1 MTNFLIEYYLWIKVS
16 HIIFIITWMAGLFYL
31 PRLFVYHTEHFQI
44 KSSTYDIFLGMEYK
58 LLYFIMRPA
67 MIGSWFFGFFLAI
80 TPGIIDWSLYWPWI
94 KLFSILLITLYHF
107 WLASFYKNFSNY
119 KNKYTGKFF
128 RIINEIPTIL
138 MIIIIIFV
146 VIKPF

>member
-1 MTNFLIEYYLWIKVS
+1 MTSFLLEYYLWVKVS

-67 MIGSWFFGFFLAI
+67 MIGSWFFGFFLTI
-80 TPGIIDWSLYWPWI
+80 TPGVINWSLYWPWI
-94 KLFSILLITLYHF
+94 KLFSILLITFYHF

>member
-1 MTNFLIEYYLWIKVS
+1 MTNFLLEYYLWIKVS

-67 MIGSWFFGFFLAI
+67 MIGSWFFGFFLTI
-80 TPGIIDWSLYWPWI
+80 TPGVINWSLYWPWI
-94 KLFSILLITLYHF
+94 KLFSILLITFYHF